1 MQGFGI
7 YLEAGY
13 VSRAF
18 FRSEILALTCVNHPR
33 CLPILSF
40 QFFLV
45 SDMKTYRSEQAFLP
59 LVYPTKLFLKV
70 REEFLLVI

>member
-1 MQGFGI
+1 M
-7 YLEAGY
+7 
-13 VSRAF
+13 SRVRF
-18 FRSEILALTCVNHPR
+18 LREILAVTCVNHPL
-33 CLPILSF
+33 CLLILSF
-40 QFFLV
+40 QLFLV